1 MGNEAKKVFGRRLAW
16 FFLRI
21 FTFINGVLSLRWSYF
36 LGNIL
41 GTIAYTT
48 VLRQRKIAL
57 ESLNIAFPE
66 LSLKKKK
73 KITRKFFVSMAQS
86 SFELLYYLKHTEK
99 LNNVKIEGREFLDE
113 ALEAGK
119 GVILVTAHI
128 GNFPLL
134 SLKLA
139 KSAYK
144 VNFITRPMRD
154 EKAGDYLYNLR
165 ENAGVKSIFSYPR
178 RECVINMLKALRN
191 NEIIITQIDQNFG
204 SGGVW
209 VKFFGKLAATPIG
222 PITLSTRTKAKL
234 VPAFIHRTGT
244 GKHCIKIFKAEPLIE
259 AADKDEMIL
268 KNAANLSHIIE
279 NWIKDYPEEW
289 GWIHRRWKSEP
300 SEKVKAMKYRV
311 EE

>member
-1 MGNEAKKVFGRRLAW
+1 
-16 FFLRI
+16 
-21 FTFINGVLSLRWSYF
+21 
-36 LGNIL
+36 
-41 GTIAYTT
+41 
-48 VLRQRKIAL
+48 
-57 ESLNIAFPE
+57 
-66 LSLKKKK
+66 LKPG
-73 KITRKFFVSMAQS
+73 Q
-86 SFELLYYLKHTEK
+86 
-99 LNNVKIEGREFLDE
+99 
-113 ALEAGK
+113 

-139 KSAYK
+139 NSGYR
-144 VNFITRPMRD
+144 VNFVTRPMRD

-178 RECVINMLKALRN
+178 RECVVSMLKALRN
-191 NEIIITQIDQNFG
+191 NEIVITQMDQNFG

-209 VKFFGKLAATPIG
+209 VKFFGRLAATPVG
-222 PITLSTRTKAKL
+222 PITLSMRTKAKL
-234 VPAFIHRTGT
+234 VPAFIYKTGL
-244 GKHCIKIFKAEPLIE
+244 GRHCIKIFKEEPLIE

-279 NWIKDYPEEW
+279 KWIRDYPEQW

-300 SEKVKAMKYRV
+300 SEKMKAMKFRV